1 MTKYFEQRLDEENI
15 KSKKVAWWAFTAMT
29 LVCFA
34 LTITIMRMTPLKRTE
49 VKVLVVD
56 KNTGLPT
63 EVTSLATFETGNVRQ
78 MSDIEA
84 LNKYFTNQYIVA
96 HDSYNYYAIRND
108 YSTVQIYSTQEVFD
122 DYKKKFEPPASI
134 EKQLGKDKNLE
145 ISVVTIEQEDIP
157 TPFKGEEDT
166 GVTMR
171 ARIDKTIRNGD
182 QILSRQ
188 SGIVTL
194 TFGYDADLDMDEKA
208 RNMNPLG
215 FVVTSYKFT
224 PDMATDAKGAE
235 AADESTDG
243 EKQ

>member
-122 DYKKKFEPPASI
+122 DYKKKFEPPVSI

-215 FVVTSYKFT
+215 FVVTSYT
-224 PDMATDAKGAE
+224 WQQML
-235 AADESTDG
+235 
-243 EKQ
+243 

>member
-1 MTKYFEQRLDEENI
+1 
-15 KSKKVAWWAFTAMT
+15 MT

-122 DYKKKFEPPASI
+122 DYKKKFEPPVSI

-215 FVVTSYKFT
+215 FVVISYKFT
-224 PDMATDAKGAE
+224 PDMTTDAVA
-235 AADESTDG
+235 SG
-243 EKQ
+243 EQQ

>member
-34 LTITIMRMTPLKRTE
+34 LTFTIMRMTPLKRTE

-78 MSDIEA
+78 MSDIE
-84 LNKYFTNQYIVA
+84 VA
-96 HDSYNYYAIRND
+96 HDSYDYYAIRND
-108 YSTVQIYSTQEVFD
+108 YSTVQIYSTQDVFD
-122 DYKKKFEPPASI
+122 DYKKKFEPPVSI

-224 PDMATDAKGAE
+224 PDMATDAVA
-235 AADESTDG
+235 SG
-243 EKQ
+243 EQQ